1 MNKIVFVFIC
11 SLLCSNLILG
21 QKLNSDT
28 QPDPSL
34 YGTTLKQILKAA
46 DEAMNVNKDYYTAMR
61 WYKRAKEVKPKNVE
75 YAYKYAEAARQAR
88 SFIRAEEGYKDVLR
102 LRADKGQYPL
112 THFWLAN
119 MRQLLGK
126 YEEAITMYDK
136 FAEEHTGNENVPS
149 YYIQRAKKERQDC
162 VWAKDIAEVQ
172 HNVDVQHIGE
182 EINTPNKEFGAFI
195 IGDTLFYSS
204 LSFESRKDNEPTE
217 RSYSRIMYSVNGEKG
232 VQLMDEVNDTT
243 RHTANLAYSEDLTK
257 KVFTRCNYL
266 SPESVEIRCR
276 IYYQFKQEDGS
287 WTDPEPLPD
296 EIQQEGYTYTH
307 PTIGKDFDTGKEFLF
322 YVTDQ
327 EEGSLG
333 KMDIWMVE
341 LNEDGTFGTPENME
355 LVNTEEND
363 ITPFYHN
370 ATQTLFYSTEGKLG
384 LGGFDVHKVI
394 KEDGEWSD
402 PKNLGKPVN
411 SSLNDV
417 SFTLN
422 QAGDKGFFASNREGS
437 LYLDKEFELCCD
449 DLYSAEFDIKAE
461 LLVATFD
468 GASLDELVGAT
479 VRLLEIK
486 RDGSTEEIAKL
497 TNPETNEFVF
507 FVERGK
513 KYQIEATRKGYV
525 QQTEELAVSQDA
537 PDQLAQNIYLNPI
550 IVDLKALTYDLDT
563 ELPINGVTVQII
575 EKLPDGS
582 ERVIQEQVNEYGND
596 FIFPLESE
604 KVYVIRATKPGYKPL
619 EELELSTQDLL
630 QPETFL
636 AELYMKR
643 TSFVDYLPLAIYF
656 DNDYPDV
663 NSNSR
668 RTNTSYAET
677 IDDYYARKDEYKS
690 LFAEPME
697 EEESF
702 LTAQRYEQFFER
714 EVRKGYED
722 LIAFAEVLTPF
733 LERGNEVRLQLKGFA
748 SPRAEDGYNMN
759 LSSRRIYSVENFFR
773 SYNNGQLLEYI
784 NQDLLIFDRESY
796 GERQAPNYVNSFLD
810 DERNSIYSLG
820 ASLERRVEILEI
832 EVRLNEEDIE
842 SPDLRSFSSK
852 GGRE

>member
-1 MNKIVFVFIC
+1 MNKIVFVLIC
-11 SLLCSNLILG
+11 TLLCGSTAIG
-21 QKLNSDT
+21 QKFNSE
-28 QPDPSL
+28 PDPSL
-34 YGTTLKQILKAA
+34 YGTSLKQILKAA
-46 DEAMNVNKDYYTAMR
+46 DEAMEVNKDYYTAMR
-61 WYKRAKEVKPKNVE
+61 WYKRAREVKPKNVE
-75 YAYKYAEAARQAR
+75 FAYKYAEAARQAR
-88 SFIRAEEGYKDVLR
+88 SFARAEEGYQDVLK
-102 LRADKGQYPL
+102 LREDKGQYPL

-126 YEEAITMYDK
+126 YEKAITMYER
-136 FAEEHTGNENVPS
+136 FAEEHTGNENVPT
-149 YYIQRAKKERQDC
+149 YFIQRAKKEKQDC
-162 VWAKDIAEVQ
+162 IWAKDIAEEQ

-217 RSYSRIMYSVNGEKG
+217 RSYSRIMYSVNGEQG
-232 VQLMDEVNDTT
+232 VELMDEVNDTT

-266 SPESVEIRCR
+266 SPESVEIRCK
-276 IYYQFKQEDGS
+276 IYYQFKLSDGS
-287 WTDPEPLPD
+287 WSDPEPLPD
-296 EIQQEGYTYTH
+296 DIQQEGFTYTH
-307 PTIGKDFDTGKEFLF
+307 PTIGRDFDEEKEYLY

-327 EEGSLG
+327 DGGLG
-333 KMDIWMVE
+333 KLDIWKVE
-341 LNEDGTFGTPENME
+341 LNTDGTFGTPEN
-355 LVNTEEND
+355 VSIINTEEND

-370 ATQTLFYSTEGKLG
+370 ATQTLFYSTEGMLG
-384 LGGFDVHKVI
+384 MGGFDVHKII
-394 KEDGEWSD
+394 KEDGEWTD
-402 PKNLGKPVN
+402 PKNLGKPIN
-411 SSLNDV
+411 SSLNDI

-422 QAGDKGFFASNREGS
+422 EEGDKGFFASNREGS

-468 GASLDELVGAT
+468 GASLDQLPGTT
-479 VRLLEIK
+479 VRLLEIQ
-486 RDGSTEEIAKL
+486 RDGSKEEIAKL

-513 KYQIEATRKGYV
+513 KYEIEASKKGYV
-525 QQTEELAVSQDA
+525 QQVEELAVSQDA

-563 ELPINGVTVQII
+563 ELPITGVTVQVI
-575 EKLPDGS
+575 EQLPDGS
-582 ERVIQEQVNEYGND
+582 ERIVQEQVNEYGND

-604 KVYVIRATKPGYKPL
+604 KIYVIRATKPGYKPL
-619 EELELSTQDLL
+619 EELELTTQDLL

-663 NSNSR
+663 NSNSSKT
-668 RTNTSYAET
+668 RTNYAET
-677 IDDYYARKDEYKS
+677 IEDYYARKEEYKL
-690 LFAEPME
+690 LFAEPQE

-714 EVRKGYED
+714 EVKKGYED

-759 LSSRRIYSVENFFR
+759 LSSRRVHSVENFFR
-773 SYNNGQLLEYI
+773 SYNNGELLEYI
-784 NQDLLIFDRESY
+784 NIGLLIFDREAF
-796 GERQAPNYVNSFLD
+796 GERQAPNFVISLLD

-832 EVRLNEEDIE
+832 EVRLNEEDAE

-852 GGRE
+852 GGKE